1 VSEQRLIFDWPT
13 RHRIHLLLP
22 CMILVAALAHGA
34 IFFLF
39 TIVYPH
45 TQKDGLKPA
54 QVFFLPADSVQISEI
69 EEALYSQD
77 PALFAPGGGLPRA
90 DDDFQATYTPQYAQS
105 EPGLIPLALKF
116 PVSKFFDTP
125 KEPVEI
131 HHQSTPTRL
140 QVSTSTGPSL
150 VAQGPLTR
158 RLPRIP
164 ETVVFPSSTETP
176 APALFLVGARDN
188 GVLDYVVLQQSSGN
202 EELDRAGMN
211 YLRSATSSPS
221 AGSGTQ
227 WDFVEIQW
235 GSRPQPLAQ
244 P

>member
-1 VSEQRLIFDWPT
+1 
-13 RHRIHLLLP
+13 
-22 CMILVAALAHGA
+22 MILVAALAHGA

-39 TIVYPH
+39 TIVYPQ

-90 DDDFQATYTPQYAQS
+90 DYDFHATYTPQYAHS

-116 PVSKFFDTP
+116 PVSKFFDAA

-131 HHQSTPTRL
+131 DHQTTPPRAKG
-140 QVSTSTGPSL
+140 STSSDPSL
-150 VAQGPLTR
+150 VAHGPLAR

-164 ETVVFPSSTETP
+164 ESVVFPSTTETP
-176 APALFLVGARDN
+176 TPALFLVGAREN
-188 GVLDYVVLQQSSGN
+188 GVLDYVLLQQTSGN
-202 EELDRAGMN
+202 EELDRAGMH
-211 YLRSATSSPS
+211 YLRSAAFSPS

-235 GSRPQPLAQ
+235 GARAQ
-244 P
+244 PPAKP

>member
-1 VSEQRLIFDWPT
+1 MSNQRLIFDWPI
-13 RHRIHLLLP
+13 RHRVHLLLP
-22 CMILVAALAHGA
+22 FMILVAALAHGA
-34 IFFLF
+34 IF
-39 TIVYPH
+39 TIVYPQ
-45 TQKDGLKPA
+45 TQKDGLNPA
-54 QVFFLPADSVQISEI
+54 QVFFLPAESGQISEI

-77 PALFAPGGGLPRA
+77 PALFAPGGGLPRS
-90 DDDFQATYTPQYAQS
+90 DEDFQATYTPQYAGS
-105 EPGLIPLALKF
+105 EPVLTPLTLKF
-116 PVSKFFDTP
+116 PVPKFFDAP

-131 HHQSTPTRL
+131 PRPSTPTRP
-140 QVSTSTGPSL
+140 QGSPSSGPAL
-150 VAQGPLTR
+150 VAQGPLAR

-176 APALFLVGARDN
+176 APALFLVGAREN

-202 EELDRAGMN
+202 DTLDRAGMN
-211 YLRSATSSPS
+211 YLRSATFRPS

-235 GSRPQPLAQ
+235 GSRPQTPSQ